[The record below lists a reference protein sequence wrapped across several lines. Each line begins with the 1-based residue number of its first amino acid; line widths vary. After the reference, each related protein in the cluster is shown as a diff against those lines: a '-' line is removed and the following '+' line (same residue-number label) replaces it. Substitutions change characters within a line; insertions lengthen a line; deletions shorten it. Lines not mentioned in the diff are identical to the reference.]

1 MTFGEFLL
9 LKRTDQRITI
19 RQFASNIGIS
29 PSFLCDLES
38 GNRAFPA
45 NSRKYPDLLEK
56 IISALSLDE
65 KEATLMRNLAKESM
79 LIGDRVP
86 PEISDYLKRVPEA
99 QQALRVANEKGVSKE
114 QWEQFVKIIEGK

>member
-86 PEISDYLKRVPEA
+86 PEISDYLKR
-99 QQALRVANEKGVSKE
+99 RK
-114 QWEQFVKIIEGK
+114 